1 MYSRIELD
9 GYISLACS
17 LLNQLVLIKSI
28 IPLSFDKESNSSY
41 YLELYKHTTLY
52 FQIYFTILSKMEFLP
67 CYTNNLSPLFQ
78 LLDDYDV
85 HRSSYPKAQQHHR
98 RQQPV
103 VPRSFTPRFDARELN
118 DAFYLDGELPGA
130 DQNHIEIEFSDPNT
144 LVIKGR
150 VDRNYDN
157 TDSDH
162 QMEDQEAAETSSNR
176 SYQATV
182 EDEEDDKSTKPTPAP
197 VEKTVTDKKQQPT
210 YKYRVSERSTGDF
223 HRVFTFP
230 TRVDQ
235 DAVKATFRNG
245 ILSLVIPKEP
255 APTMKKVRIE

>member
-1 MYSRIELD
+1 
-9 GYISLACS
+9 
-17 LLNQLVLIKSI
+17 
-28 IPLSFDKESNSSY
+28 
-41 YLELYKHTTLY
+41 
-52 FQIYFTILSKMEFLP
+52 MEFLP
-67 CYTNNLSPLFQ
+67 SYTNKLSPLFQ

-85 HRSSYPKAQQHHR
+85 HRSSCPKTTQQQYHNR
-98 RQQPV
+98 RHQPV
-103 VPRSFTPRFDARELN
+103 IPRSFTPSFDARELN

-130 DQNHIEIEFSDPNT
+130 DQNNIEIEFSDPNT
-144 LVIKGR
+144 LVIKGQ
-150 VDRNYDN
+150 VDRNYNN

-162 QMEDQEAAETSSNR
+162 QMGDQEASETSSNR

-182 EDEEDDKSTKPTPAP
+182 EDEDDDKTTKSTAAP
-197 VEKTVTDKKQQPT
+197 VEKTVTDKKQQPA
-210 YKYRVSERSTGDF
+210 YKYRVSERSVGEF

-255 APTMKKVRIE
+255 APKMKKVRIE

>member
-1 MYSRIELD
+1 
-9 GYISLACS
+9 
-17 LLNQLVLIKSI
+17 
-28 IPLSFDKESNSSY
+28 
-41 YLELYKHTTLY
+41 
-52 FQIYFTILSKMEFLP
+52 MEFLP
-67 CYTNNLSPLFQ
+67 SYTNKLSPLFQ

-85 HRSSYPKAQQHHR
+85 HRSSCPKTTQKQYHNR
-98 RQQPV
+98 RHQPV
-103 VPRSFTPRFDARELN
+103 IPRSFTPSFDARELN

-130 DQNHIEIEFSDPNT
+130 DQNNIEIEFSDPNT
-144 LVIKGR
+144 LVIKGQ
-150 VDRNYDN
+150 VDRNYNN

-162 QMEDQEAAETSSNR
+162 QMGDQEASETSSNR

-182 EDEEDDKSTKPTPAP
+182 EDEDDDKTTKSTAAP
-197 VEKTVTDKKQQPT
+197 VEKTVTDKKQQPA
-210 YKYRVSERSTGDF
+210 YKYRVSERSVGEF

-255 APTMKKVRIE
+255 APKMKKVRIE

>member
-1 MYSRIELD
+1 MD
-9 GYISLACS
+9 
-17 LLNQLVLIKSI
+17 
-28 IPLSFDKESNSSY
+28 
-41 YLELYKHTTLY
+41 
-52 FQIYFTILSKMEFLP
+52 FLP

-78 LLDDYDV
+78 LLDDYDL
-85 HRSSYPKAQQHHR
+85 HRSSYPKATQQQQKQQQHR
-98 RQQPV
+98 RRQPV
-103 VPRSFTPRFDARELN
+103 VPRSFTPSFDARELN

-130 DQNHIEIEFSDPNT
+130 DQNNIEIEFSDPNT

-150 VDRNYDN
+150 VERNYDN

-162 QMEDQEAAETSSNR
+162 PMDVDQDAAETSSNR

-182 EDEEDDKSTKPTPAP
+182 EDEEDDGNMRTKPTPAP
-197 VEKTVTDKKQQPT
+197 VEKTVADKKQPAYT
-210 YKYRVSERSTGDF
+210 YRVSERSVGDF

-255 APTMKKVRIE
+255 APKMKKVRID